1 MLRVPAPSMRFVLL
15 ALLAMC
21 AAAHAETVKIG
32 LLKTSA
38 SGPVFIAED
47 KGYFAAEG
55 LDAELVFFEGA
66 QPIAVATASGDI
78 DFGHTGF
85 TGGFYA
91 LASQGVLRVIGG
103 GASEVPGYHNQPF
116 LASNKAW
123 AAGLRSLKDMPGHS
137 FAVSQIGSPPHYAL
151 GLAAQKYGF
160 DIKSVRILPLQ
171 SIPATVAA
179 ITGGQADAGGMT
191 GSLGVALLA
200 RGDAKLL
207 SFMGDETPF
216 QLAGSFASRKTADER
231 GDTVRHF
238 LRALQQAS
246 RDYHDAFV
254 ENGKR
259 GDGPAA
265 PEMLAII
272 AKATGQLPDDVARG
286 LPYVDG
292 EARLDVGDVIRQY
305 EWYRSQGM
313 LKGSADAAAMI
324 DRRYVVDVK
333 Q

>member
-1 MLRVPAPSMRFVLL
+1 MRFVVVALL
-15 ALLAMC
+15 ALC
-21 AAAHAETVKIG
+21 TAAHAEAIKIG
-32 LLKTSA
+32 VLKTSA
-38 SGPVFIAED
+38 SGPVFIAEG

-55 LDAELVFFEGA
+55 LEAQLVFFEGA
-66 QPIAVATASGDI
+66 QPIAIAVASGDI

-85 TGGFYA
+85 TGGFYG

-123 AAGLRSLKDMPGHS
+123 AAGLTSLKDMPGHS

-179 ITGGQADAGGMT
+179 ITGGQADASGMT
-191 GSLGVALLA
+191 GSLGVAMLA

-207 SFMGDETPF
+207 AYIGDETPF
-216 QLAGSFASRKTADER
+216 QLAGSFSSRKTADQR

-238 LRALQQAS
+238 LRALEKGS

-254 ENGKR
+254 VDGKR
-259 GDGPAA
+259 GDGPGA
-265 PEMLAII
+265 PEMLALI
-272 AKATGQLPDDVARG
+272 AKATGQSPDDVSHG
-286 LPYVDG
+286 LPYVDA
-292 EARLDVGDVIRQY
+292 EARLDIADVIRQY
-305 EWYRSQGM
+305 EWYRAQGM
-313 LKGSADAAAMI
+313 LKGTEDAAAMV
-324 DRRYVVDVK
+324 DRRYVVALK
-333 Q
+333 P

>member
-15 ALLAMC
+15 ALLALGT
-21 AAAHAETVKIG
+21 AAHAETIKIG

-47 KGYFAAEG
+47 MGYFAAEG
-55 LDAELVFFEGA
+55 LDAELV
-66 QPIAVATASGDI
+66 P
-78 DFGHTGF
+78 
-85 TGGFYA
+85 
-91 LASQGVLRVIGG
+91 
-103 GASEVPGYHNQPF
+103 
-116 LASNKAW
+116 
-123 AAGLRSLKDMPGHS
+123 
-137 FAVSQIGSPPHYAL
+137 
-151 GLAAQKYGF
+151 
-160 DIKSVRILPLQ
+160 
-171 SIPATVAA
+171 
-179 ITGGQADAGGMT
+179 
-191 GSLGVALLA
+191 GSLGVAMLA

-238 LRALQQAS
+238 LRALQHAS

-254 ENGKR
+254 ANGKR

-272 AKATGQLPDDVARG
+272 AKATGQSPDDVARG

-313 LKGSADAAAMI
+313 LKGAADAATMI

-333 Q
+333 P

>member
-1 MLRVPAPSMRFVLL
+1 MKLVLL
-15 ALLAMC
+15 ALLALC
-21 AAAHAETVKIG
+21 TAAHAEAIKIG

-38 SGPVFIAED
+38 SGPVFIAEG

-55 LDAELVFFEGA
+55 LEAELMFFEGA
-66 QPIAVATASGDI
+66 QPIAVAVASGDI

-85 TGGFYA
+85 SGGFYG

-103 GASEVPGYHNQPF
+103 GASEIPGYHNQPF

-123 AAGLRSLKDMPGHS
+123 DAGLRSLKDMPRHS

-191 GSLGVALLA
+191 GSLGVAMLG

-207 SFMGDETPF
+207 AYIGDETPF
-216 QLAGSFASRKTADER
+216 QLAGSFVSRRTADQR

-238 LRALQQAS
+238 LRALLKGS

-254 ENGKR
+254 TNGKR

-272 AKATGQLPDDVARG
+272 AKATGQSPDEVARG
-286 LPYVDG
+286 LPYVDA
-292 EARLDVGDVIRQY
+292 EARLDVADVIRQY

-313 LKGSADAAAMI
+313 LKGTAEADAMI
-324 DRRYVVDVK
+324 DRRYVVDLK
-333 Q
+333 R